1 MPTPET
7 APRSTGTA
15 WRLLWT
21 YARGRLPQLV
31 LALVL
36 GLAVSASGLV
46 SPLATKGIIDS
57 LGSGRSLAGPVALL
71 VVLLVV
77 GAAVSWWQWFILGKL
92 AEDIVFDA
100 RESMLRRFLRARVVP
115 LLQRPTGELVT
126 RVTSDSVLLREAA
139 SSSIIGLLN
148 GAVMLVGTIVLMA
161 VLDVPLVLVT
171 VLAIGVVVVLF
182 ATLMPAIGRAQER
195 SQAALGSLGGSLESS
210 LRAIRTVKAAG
221 AEDRQLDLLLARAA
235 ESRDQSVVAV
245 RREALVWTVSWAG
258 VQAAIVVV
266 LGFGAWRVA
275 DGQVTVSTLIAF
287 LLYAFGLINPVME
300 LSQNLTTLQSGLAA
314 AARIEQVQTLELE
327 PRASTGG
334 ASPRPAG
341 VGDGR
346 HVLELRAVTARYG
359 PGVAPAVRDLDL
371 AIARRGHTAIVGPSG
386 AGKTTVFSLLLRFL
400 EPESGSVLLD
410 GRPYTD
416 LTPQQVRSHLAYVE
430 QETPVLP
437 GTIRDNL
444 LFANPDAAP
453 ADVEEVLRQIRLDT
467 LVASLPAGLDTPLSE
482 ASVSGG
488 QRQRI
493 ALARALLARPQV
505 LLLDEATAQV
515 DGLTE
520 QAVHDA
526 VRAHAR
532 ERAVVTIA
540 HRLSTVLDADTIV
553 VMDGSVV
560 VAQGT
565 HAELLTTSPLYR
577 RLVEALRIA
586 DGGTSTPDGPL
597 VPVQGARDQ
606 T

>member
-1 MPTPET
+1 MTTPGSALRPTRDP
-7 APRSTGTA
+7 
-15 WRLLWT
+15 WQLLWKH
-21 YARGRLPQLV
+21 ARGRLPQLV

-57 LGSGRSLAGPVALL
+57 LGAGESLTGPVALL
-71 VVLLVV
+71 VALLVV
-77 GAAVSWWQWFILGKL
+77 GALVSWWQWFILGKL

-100 RESMLRRFLRARVVP
+100 REGMLRRFLRARVVP
-115 LLQRPTGELVT
+115 LLQRPTGEMVT

-221 AEDRQLDLLLARAA
+221 AEDRQLDLLLAGAA

-275 DGQVTVSTLIAF
+275 DGQMTVSTLIAF
-287 LLYAFGLINPVME
+287 LLYAFGLINPVMD
-300 LSQNLTTLQSGLAA
+300 LSHNLTTLQSGLAA

-327 PRASTGG
+327 PGASTGTT
-334 ASPRPAG
+334 APRPTDDG
-341 VGDGR
+341 GDH
-346 HVLELRAVTARYG
+346 HVLELRGVTAGYG
-359 PGVAPAVRDLDL
+359 PGVPPAVRDLDL
-371 AIARRGHTAIVGPSG
+371 TIPRRGHTAIVGPSG

-400 EPESGSVLLD
+400 EPQEGVLLLH
-410 GRPYTD
+410 GRPYSQ
-416 LTPQQVRSHLAYVE
+416 LTPYEVRRHLAYVE

-453 ADVEEVLRQIRLDT
+453 IDVADVLRQIRLDS
-467 LVASLPAGLDTPLSE
+467 LVASLPAGLDTPVSE

-493 ALARALLARPQV
+493 ALARALLARPEV

-520 QAVHDA
+520 QAVHEA

-553 VMDGSVV
+553 VMDGSAV
-560 VAQGT
+560 VARGT
-565 HAELLTTSPLYR
+565 HAELLSTSPLYR
-577 RLVEALRIA
+577 RLVQALRISDA
-586 DGGTSTPDGPL
+586 PHL
-597 VPVQGARDQ
+597 VPTQAARDQ
-606 T
+606 S

>member
-1 MPTPET
+1 MSTPPP
-7 APRSTGTA
+7 PRPTGTR
-15 WRLLWT
+15 WPLLWR
-21 YARGRLPQLV
+21 YARGRLPRLV
-31 LALVL
+31 LALAL

-46 SPLATKGIIDS
+46 SPLATKGIIDN
-57 LGSGRSLAGPVALL
+57 LGAGRSLAGPVALL
-71 VVLLVV
+71 VALLVV
-77 GAAVSWWQWFILGKL
+77 GAVVSWWQWSLLGEL
-92 AEDIVFDA
+92 AEDVVLDA
-100 RESMLRRFLRARVVP
+100 REGMLRRFLGARVVP
-115 LLQRPTGELVT
+115 LLQRPTGEMVT

-148 GAVMLVGTIVLMA
+148 GAVMLVGTVVLMA

-171 VLAIGVVVVLF
+171 VLAIGIVVVLF

-195 SQAALGSLGGSLESS
+195 SQAALGSLGGSLEAS

-221 AEDRQLDLLLARAA
+221 AEDRQLDLLLTGAA

-275 DGQVTVSTLIAF
+275 DGQLTVSTLIAF

-314 AARIEQVQTLELE
+314 AARIEQVQALE
-327 PRASTGG
+327 PEPTAGTGAAPG
-334 ASPRPAG
+334 AAPGEEPARTAAE
-341 VGDGR
+341 DA
-346 HVLELRAVTARYG
+346 VLEFRGVTARYA

-371 AIARRGHTAIVGPSG
+371 TIARRGHTAVVGPSG

-400 EPESGSVLLD
+400 EPESGSLLLD
-410 GRPYTD
+410 GRPYAE
-416 LTPQQVRSHLAYVE
+416 LTPRQVRRHLAYVE

-444 LFANPDAAP
+444 LFANPDATP

-467 LVASLPAGLDTPLSE
+467 FVASLPAGLDTPLSE

-493 ALARALLARPQV
+493 ALARALLAQPQV

-520 QAVHDA
+520 QAIHET
-526 VRAHAR
+526 VRRYAEH
-532 ERAVVTIA
+532 RAVVTIA

-553 VMDGSVV
+553 VMDGAAV
-560 VAQGT
+560 VARGT
-565 HAELLTTSPLYR
+565 HAHLLSTSPLYR
-577 RLVEALRIA
+577 SLVEALRIPEPA
-586 DGGTSTPDGPL
+586 GK
-597 VPVQGARDQ
+597 A
-606 T
+606 